1 MWARRG
7 VLEWPASAIL
17 TGNSTAFILRAVHT
31 RHGDWWSLNGAGW
44 LLFAALA
51 GLLSKH
57 LVRLE
62 GRHLYNPSNLGIV
75 LCLLLAGPF
84 HVYPQYLWWGPLSS
98 WPVLLSFAVI
108 VAGAVWA
115 LRPLG
120 MDPLIAG
127 FAAVFTAGV
136 AALALSGRCFLSAWS
151 PEEVC
156 GTSYWAD
163 ICLSPELFVFVLFM
177 ISDPRTV
184 PEGRQARLLFGGAV
198 AAVAVALMAPQFT
211 EYGVKLAILA
221 SLAAVCSAVP
231 ALRLLRRPAPRGRRR
246 LLPAGVALAA
256 ALLISTSAA
265 LLGSAPAAVAADR
278 YPVYPGEPG
287 LQ

>member
-1 MWARRG
+1 M
-7 VLEWPASAIL
+7 LEWPASAIL

-31 RHGDWWSLNGAGW
+31 HHGDWWTLNGAGW

-57 LVRLE
+57 LLRLE

-75 LCLLLAGPF
+75 LCLLLAGPA

-98 WPVLLSFAVI
+98 WPVLLSFGVLL
-108 VAGAVWA
+108 AGAVWA
-115 LRPLG
+115 LRPLR
-120 MDPLIAG
+120 MAPLLAG
-127 FAAVFTAGV
+127 FAAVFAAGV
-136 AALALSGRCFLSAWS
+136 AALALSGRCFLSSWS

-156 GTSYWAD
+156 GTSYWTD
-163 ICLSPELFVFVLFM
+163 ICLSPELFVFLFFM

-184 PEGRQARLLFGGAV
+184 PEDGRGRLAFGAAV
-198 AAVAVALMAPQFT
+198 AAVAVAVMAPQFT

-231 ALRLLRRPAPRGRRR
+231 VLRLLRRPRPGGRR
-246 LLPAGVALAA
+246 LALATAAALAA
-256 ALLISTSAA
+256 IAVSASAA
-265 LLGSAPAAVAADR
+265 VAGSAPAAVAADR
-278 YPVYPGEPG
+278 YPVYPGEPS